1 MYLLYEH
8 HKASD
13 GALLATDMLMS
24 SRFPG
29 KPGINFKNP
38 AEAAFFEFTKKTFKE
53 VHASQR
59 TYDPD
64 TKIWSFFGGI
74 GASIYK
80 ILKESPFAS
89 FAGGIAFERIEDLAE
104 AVKRGYVA
112 KPEKLAFDPSDFF
125 YTPEAPAPSGP
136 TRSEAEAK
144 LKEIFELSVN
154 IGLECLDVDTLKK
167 HYRRTALRLHP
178 DRNSGDASGMTNLN
192 YYWQIFNGGTK

>member
-8 HKASD
+8 HKDSA

-125 YTPEAPAPSGP
+125 YTSEAPVPSGP
-136 TRSEAEAK
+136 SRSEAEKQLA
-144 LKEIFELSVN
+144 LLV
-154 IGLECLDVDTLKK
+154 GLEHSELKGLDPTMLRKVYL
-167 HYRRTALRLHP
+167 RAALRLHP
-178 DRNSGDASGMTNLN
+178 DRNNGDATGMTNLN
-192 YYWQIFNGGTK
+192 FYWQALNGGK